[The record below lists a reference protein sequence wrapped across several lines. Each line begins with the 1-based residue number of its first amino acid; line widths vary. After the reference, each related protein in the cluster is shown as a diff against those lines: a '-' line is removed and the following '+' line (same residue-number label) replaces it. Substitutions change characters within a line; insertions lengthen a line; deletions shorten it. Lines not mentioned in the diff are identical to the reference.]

1 MDEHPVLDEERQQN
15 ERQTLGDCLRHH
27 LSKGEAR
34 EFCFLTRGLVGI
46 LLLYSLV
53 ERESC
58 ISVVHN
64 EDDCHNDEW
73 ERRVELAYQPANP
86 TANAHTGGL
95 PKVYKVCHSRI
106 VFVVVSLLLQK

>member
-34 EFCFLTRGLVGI
+34 EFGFLTRGLVGI

-53 ERESC
+53 ERESG

-95 PKVYKVCHSRI
+95 PKIKKVCHSRI
-106 VFVVVSLLLQK
+106 VLVVVSLLLQK

>member
-34 EFCFLTRGLVGI
+34 EFGFLTRGLVGI

-53 ERESC
+53 ERESG
-58 ISVVHN
+58 ISVLHK
-64 EDDCHNDEW
+64 EDDCHNDERA
-73 ERRVELAYQPANP
+73 RRAELAYQPANP
-86 TANAHTGGL
+86 ARNRTSPLLHCNQHT
-95 PKVYKVCHSRI
+95 RW
-106 VFVVVSLLLQK
+106 